1 MTSFFEQQAW
11 FDLLL
16 RDGMEVFPDFEQMLP
31 LLTTTGRQVG
41 CLPLMRP
48 HGRWMLRSV
57 GNYYSPVFGPIW
69 QTLAGEQV
77 DWADAA
83 RSIKQL
89 PFAAVLQMQPLEAD
103 GQFLSEMQ
111 RALRSAGYAVDR
123 FFCFGNWYHLTQG
136 QTFETYWAQRPSR
149 LRHTVERARRRLDQT
164 HAWRTEV
171 LTHVSPALERAV
183 DAFQSVYARSWK
195 QPEQCPGF
203 MPGLIRMAADT
214 GALRLGQL
222 WLDDEVVASQVWLVH
237 GGKASIY
244 KLAYV
249 PGHEKLSLGSVLTAA
264 LMQHVIDSDQVAEV
278 DYLMGDDAYK
288 QDWMTHRRERVGLIA
303 FDRRRWR
310 GLLAWARHQAGRHVR
325 RWLS

>member
-195 QPEQCPGF
+195 QPEPCPGF